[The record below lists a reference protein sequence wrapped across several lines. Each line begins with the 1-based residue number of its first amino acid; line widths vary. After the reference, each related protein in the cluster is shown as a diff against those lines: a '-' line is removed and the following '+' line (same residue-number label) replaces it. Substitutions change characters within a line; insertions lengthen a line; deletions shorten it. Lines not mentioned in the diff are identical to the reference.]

1 MSRVP
6 RVGGLMLP
14 ACGRAAGVAA
24 AAIRR
29 YTRAS
34 AEREAERAEF
44 ASGLLSKVGGA
55 RLPGAGFEVRHCPPI
70 AAGPR
75 SALRLISVQTTCAW
89 QPHAEVASQVHG
101 GSNSHLNSVYAKGV
115 HTAAVDASGAARKA
129 PVAGIKVNGDV
140 GVRQLG
146 GAAAAGMAG
155 AVASMSGGQHL
166 AGKVIDPFRL
176 MEPQLKTLTENLRE
190 MVATDNPVLHTV
202 ARYFFDQPGKRFRP
216 ALVLLV
222 AQASP
227 PAGEVS
233 VEQQRLAEITE
244 MIHTAS
250 LLHDDVMDHAE
261 VRRGIPSLNA
271 EHGNKLA
278 ILAGDFLLSRASLN
292 LARLKNVEVI
302 ELLSTVIA
310 HLVEGEIMQSRT
322 ETADATNFDYYMR
335 KTYLK
340 TASLLAH
347 SCQGVVLLG
356 GESAAQVEAS
366 QVAFDY
372 GKHLGMA
379 FQLQDDVLDF
389 EGDLSSLGKAPG
401 SDLREG
407 LTTAP
412 VLYALETH
420 GKELGP
426 MIARGYRGAGDV
438 ERAMDLVR
446 AAGGL
451 ARSKELALQHSA
463 QAIEAAN
470 QFAPSVT
477 RDALVQL
484 AHMVVARKA

>member
-1 MSRVP
+1 
-6 RVGGLMLP
+6 
-14 ACGRAAGVAA
+14 
-24 AAIRR
+24 
-29 YTRAS
+29 
-34 AEREAERAEF
+34 
-44 ASGLLSKVGGA
+44 
-55 RLPGAGFEVRHCPPI
+55 
-70 AAGPR
+70 
-75 SALRLISVQTTCAW
+75 
-89 QPHAEVASQVHG
+89 VHG
-101 GSNSHLNSVYAKGV
+101 GSNAHLNSVYSKGM
-115 HTAAVDASGAARKA
+115 HTWGDAAANGAARKA
-129 PVAGIKVNGDV
+129 ANGVNGVNGANAVNGDV
-140 GVRQLG
+140 TVRSLGVPAA
-146 GAAAAGMAG
+146 GAAG
-155 AVASMSGGQHL
+155 VASAMASISSGHHL

-176 MEPQLKTLTENLRE
+176 MEPQLKTLTENLRGL
-190 MVATDNPVLHTV
+190 VASDNNVVHTV

-233 VEQQRLAEITE
+233 TEQQRLAEITE

-261 VRRGIPSLNA
+261 VRRGIPALNSV
-271 EHGNKLA
+271 HGNKLA

-322 ETADATNFDYYMR
+322 DPKEATNFDYYMR

-356 GESAAQVEAS
+356 KADEAETLRAS
-366 QVAFDY
+366 QVAFEY

-389 EGDLSSLGKAPG
+389 EGDLKSLGKAPG

-412 VLYALETH
+412 VLFALEDH
-420 GKELGP
+420 GAELTA
-426 MIARGYRGAGDV
+426 MIERGYRGAGDV
-438 ERAMDLVR
+438 ERAMELVTTSR
-446 AAGGL
+446 GI
-451 ARSKELALQHSA
+451 ARSKELALEHSKK
-463 QAIEAAN
+463 AIEAAN
-470 QFAPSVT
+470 HFAPSPT
-477 RDALVQL
+477 RDALTQL
-484 AHMVVARKA
+484 AHMVVSRKA

>member
-1 MSRVP
+1 MNGVARKYVNGVNGANGVNGDVP
-6 RVGGLMLP
+6 VRSLGVP
-14 ACGRAAGVAA
+14 AAGVA
-24 AAIRR
+24 
-29 YTRAS
+29 
-34 AEREAERAEF
+34 
-44 ASGLLSKVGGA
+44 G
-55 RLPGAGFEVRHCPPI
+55 
-70 AAGPR
+70 
-75 SALRLISVQTTCAW
+75 
-89 QPHAEVASQVHG
+89 
-101 GSNSHLNSVYAKGV
+101 
-115 HTAAVDASGAARKA
+115 
-129 PVAGIKVNGDV
+129 VAG
-140 GVRQLG
+140 
-146 GAAAAGMAG
+146 AMAS
-155 AVASMSGGQHL
+155 VSGGHHL

-176 MEPQLKTLTENLRE
+176 MEPQLKTLTENLRGL
-190 MVATDNPVLHTV
+190 VASENNVVHTV

-227 PAGEVS
+227 PAGDVTA
-233 VEQQRLAEITE
+233 EQQRLAEITE

-261 VRRGIPSLNA
+261 VRRGIPALNSV
-271 EHGNKLA
+271 HGNKLA

-322 ETADATNFDYYMR
+322 DAKEATNFDYYMR

-356 GESAAQVEAS
+356 KADNEAETLGAS
-366 QVAFDY
+366 QVAFEY

-389 EGDLSSLGKAPG
+389 EGDLKSLGKAPG

-412 VLYALETH
+412 VLFALEEH
-420 GKELGP
+420 RAELTA
-426 MIARGYRGAGDV
+426 MIERGYRAEGDV
-438 ERAMDLVR
+438 ERAMELVT
-446 AAGGL
+446 ASGGI
-451 ARSKELALQHSA
+451 ARSKEVALEHSRR
-463 QAIEAAN
+463 AIEAAN
-470 QFAPSVT
+470 SFQPSPT
-477 RDALVQL
+477 RDALIQL
-484 AHMVVARKA
+484 AHMVVSRKA